1 MFEIRSIRRTY
12 HQQPIK
18 QVLAEVAAVELVAEL
33 IEVFLQELALDAMV
47 HVRKQCLSIGNS
59 DMHPWEHLAYVL
71 RVYHL

>member
-1 MFEIRSIRRTY
+1 MFKIRSIRRTY

-18 QVLAEVAAVELVAEL
+18 QVLAEIAAVELVAEL
-33 IEVFLQELALDAMV
+33 IEVFLQELSLDAVV
-47 HVRKQCLSIGNS
+47 HVGKQRLRIGNG